1 MPLEA
6 TMSDRD
12 LRKRIDDLE
21 AEMIA
26 QRFATH
32 AIIDSL
38 RCMPDDQQFK
48 DVHYHAMGN
57 LAVSLAGQP
66 IWPAAK
72 KALELLFREAI
83 PDENH

>member
-1 MPLEA
+1 
-6 TMSDRD
+6 MSDRD
-12 LRKRIDDLE
+12 LRKRIDALE

-26 QRFATH
+26 QRYAVH

-38 RCMPDDQQFK
+38 RGMPDDQQFK

-72 KALELLFREAI
+72 KALELLYREAI